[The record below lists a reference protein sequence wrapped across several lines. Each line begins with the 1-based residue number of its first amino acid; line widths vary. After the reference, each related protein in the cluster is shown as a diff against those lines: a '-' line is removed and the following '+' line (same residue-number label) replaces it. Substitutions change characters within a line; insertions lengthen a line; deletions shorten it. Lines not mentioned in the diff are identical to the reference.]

1 MQPWYHLEHPNPR
14 ADQMKGFPSTIG
26 EGRMTMRTMTKTP
39 KKVYRT
45 LLLKK
50 RDEIL
55 ASTRRE
61 PEALSASV
69 QSPDAVE
76 FAVKTVEQ
84 DVTVV
89 TANLRSRTLKEIERA
104 LARCAGGTYGV
115 CEACNEDISA
125 ARLKAIPWAR
135 YCVTC
140 QEMISRN

>member
-1 MQPWYHLEHPNPR
+1 
-14 ADQMKGFPSTIG
+14 
-26 EGRMTMRTMTKTP
+26 MRTAVKSAKKT
-39 KKVYRT
+39 YRSM
-45 LLLKK
+45 LLKK

-55 ASTRRE
+55 ASTRGE

-76 FAVKTVEQ
+76 FAVRTVEQ

-89 TANLRSRTLKEIERA
+89 TANLRSRMLKEIERA

-115 CEACNEDISA
+115 CEACEEEISPN
-125 ARLKAIPWAR
+125 RLKAIPWAR

-140 QEMISRN
+140 QELRSRN

>member
-1 MQPWYHLEHPNPR
+1 M
-14 ADQMKGFPSTIG
+14 ST
-26 EGRMTMRTMTKTP
+26 RTAVKTP
-39 KKVYRT
+39 KKVYRS

-55 ASTRRE
+55 ASTRKE

-76 FAVKTVEQ
+76 FAVRTLEQ

-89 TANLRSRTLKEIERA
+89 TANMRSRTLKEIERA

-115 CEACNEDISA
+115 CEACEEEISP

-135 YCVTC
+135 YCVNC
-140 QEMISRN
+140 QEMLSRN

>member
-1 MQPWYHLEHPNPR
+1 MR
-14 ADQMKGFPSTIG
+14 T
-26 EGRMTMRTMTKTP
+26 MTRTMTKTP
-39 KKVYRT
+39 KRTYRS

-55 ASTRRE
+55 ASARRE

-115 CEACNEDISA
+115 CESCNEDISP

>member
-1 MQPWYHLEHPNPR
+1 
-14 ADQMKGFPSTIG
+14 
-26 EGRMTMRTMTKTP
+26 MRTVGKSPNKT
-39 KKVYRT
+39 YRSM
-45 LLLKK
+45 LLKK

-55 ASTRRE
+55 ASTRSE

-76 FAVKTVEQ
+76 FAVRTVEQ

-89 TANLRSRTLKEIERA
+89 TANLRSHTLKEIERA

-115 CEACNEDISA
+115 CEGCGEDISPN
-125 ARLKAIPWAR
+125 RLKAIPWAR

-140 QEMISRN
+140 QELCSRN